1 MQYIRK
7 LGSWVLLAAVTAI
20 TAGWGLGK
28 VELNGHECYIAL
40 AARGITSQ
48 TQWLDDHLFE
58 RPIPEATTFNRWMVP
73 QCNGQPR
80 LRKTPLAYW
89 AAAGLVKMGLPID
102 EATIRLPSMIASVLT
117 VLVIF
122 GVGRRMIGARAAL
135 MGALMLG
142 ASLGTLKW
150 GRNARPELLLMLWMT
165 VAMACFWTGMQAA
178 TGPKR
183 AAWLMAGW
191 AAMGLANLSKEFV
204 PLFLAWPLLAYLA
217 WRASVRHDSRPRL
230 RLGVFLILALVG
242 IVLVDVIRRFEA
254 LQWWQ
259 AADLNETI
267 CSTLTY
273 GCLVSLPLLG
283 YFIISRPWGQLKL
296 VLPTLLPGL
305 VLTALLFVPWLWY
318 LDKLFP
324 ATSATLW
331 QQVGERGIGTEDMDL
346 RTPGFYLTSII
357 TLTLPWTIFLPG
369 AVMAPLWSVPGRRD
383 ETDEPSPAPLSAQA
397 PAATAQQQAE
407 HADGLVYLLFWVFG
421 LLLLFSAAAGKRVH
435 YILPAMPALCMLA
448 GYAAQDVFFR
458 HRWFSLGIAKS
469 IMAGYALLGVV
480 ATGAAALACQ
490 AASGG
495 WISHSVASMLEPI
508 KDKVSPGDVADIA
521 RHFLVPTAV
530 VAVLLLAAAM
540 AMIKNRPALSFAG
553 LVVAAVTLMFS
564 LAGRPELLNESPY
577 AVQEVRWIQ
586 SKVPASAPISFWGSN
601 NRTEPL
607 VYYFGHDLPNAML
620 AREAM
625 TARYGPKEGMS
636 LWDDWMRQDGG
647 RWLLVRAKYGRVFEK
662 LQFSRPD
669 LFPPVTPPYIG
680 TYRYK
685 PQFPFPSP
693 LFTKDVDEVKR
704 MGYTMVDPNHKTSD
718 GDMDVILFQP
728 PALKER

>member
-7 LGSWVLLAAVTAI
+7 LGSWVLLAVVTAV

-48 TQWLDDHLFE
+48 TQWLDDHLF
-58 RPIPEATTFNRWMVP
+58 PQPVPEATTLNRWMVP

-135 MGALMLG
+135 MGALML
-142 ASLGTLKW
+142 AANLGTLKW

-178 TGPKR
+178 TGTRR

-242 IVLVDVIRRFEA
+242 VVLVDVIRRFEA

-259 AADLNETI
+259 AADLNETV

-283 YFIISRPWGQLKL
+283 YFVISRPWGQLKL

-305 VLTALLFVPWLWY
+305 VLMALLFVPWLWY

-357 TLTLPWTIFLPG
+357 MLTLPWAIFLPG
-369 AVMAPLWSVPGRRD
+369 AVMAPLWSAPGRRN
-383 ETDEPSPAPLSAQA
+383 ETDERSPAPLSAQA
-397 PAATAQQQAE
+397 QAATAQQPAE

-435 YILPAMPALCMLA
+435 YILPAAPALCMLA

-458 HRWFSLGIAKS
+458 HRWFSLGMAKA
-469 IMAGYALLGVV
+469 IMFGYALLGVV
-480 ATGAAALACQ
+480 ATGAAALAIQ

-495 WISHSVASMLEPI
+495 WISHTVASMLEPI

-540 AMIKNRPALSFAG
+540 AMIKNRLALSFAG
-553 LVVAAVTLMFS
+553 LVAAAVALMFS

-586 SKVPASAPISFWGSN
+586 SRMPAKAPISFWGHN
-601 NRTEPL
+601 NRAEPL

-625 TARYGPKEGMS
+625 TARYGKQEGMS

-647 RWLLVRAKYGRVFEK
+647 RWLLVRAK
-662 LQFSRPD
+662 
-669 LFPPVTPPYIG
+669 
-680 TYRYK
+680 
-685 PQFPFPSP
+685 
-693 LFTKDVDEVKR
+693 DVDEVKR
-704 MGYTMVDPNHKTSD
+704 MGYTIADPNHKSSD
-718 GDMDVILFQP
+718 RDMDVILFQP
-728 PALKER
+728 PGPKSKK

>member
-7 LGSWVLLAAVTAI
+7 LGSWVLLAAVTAV

-48 TQWLDDHLFE
+48 TQWLDDHLF
-58 RPIPEATTFNRWMVP
+58 PQPVPEATTFNRWMVP

-102 EATIRLPSMIASVLT
+102 EATVRLPSMIASVLT

-122 GVGRRMIGARAAL
+122 GVGRRMIGPRAAL

-165 VAMACFWTGMQAA
+165 LAMACFWTGMQAA
-178 TGPKR
+178 TGTKR

-259 AADLNETI
+259 ATGLNETI

-273 GCLVSLPLLG
+273 ACLVSLPLLG
-283 YFIISRPWGQLKL
+283 YFVISRPWGQLKL

-346 RTPGFYLTSII
+346 RTPGFYLASII

-369 AVMAPLWSVPGRRD
+369 AVMAPLWSAPRRRP
-383 ETDEPSPAPLSAQA
+383 ETDEQSPAPLSAQA
-397 PAATAQQQAE
+397 PAATAQHPAE

-421 LLLLFSAAAGKRVH
+421 LMLLFSAAAGKRVH

-458 HRWFSLGIAKS
+458 HRWFSLGMAKS

-480 ATGAAALACQ
+480 AAGAAALACQ

-521 RHFLVPTAV
+521 RHFLVPTIV
-530 VAVLLLAAAM
+530 VGVLLLAAAT
-540 AMIKNRPALSFAG
+540 AMIKNRPALSFAV
-553 LVVAAVTLMFS
+553 LVVAAVALMFS

-586 SKVPASAPISFWGSN
+586 SKVTESKVPASAPISFWGLN

-607 VYYFGHDLPNAML
+607 VYYFGHDLPNAVL

-636 LWDDWMRQDGG
+636 LWEAWMRQDGG
-647 RWLLVRAKYGRVFEK
+647 RWLLVRAKY
-662 LQFSRPD
+662 
-669 LFPPVTPPYIG
+669 
-680 TYRYK
+680 
-685 PQFPFPSP
+685 
-693 LFTKDVDEVKR
+693 VDEVKR
-704 MGYTMVDPNHKTSD
+704 MGYTMVDPNHKSSD
-718 GDMDVILFQP
+718 RDMDVILFQP
-728 PALKER
+728 PGSKSK

>member
-48 TQWLDDHLFE
+48 TQWLDDHLF
-58 RPIPEATTFNRWMVP
+58 PQPVPEATTLNRWMVP

-135 MGALMLG
+135 MGALMLA

-230 RLGVFLILALVG
+230 RLGVFLILALVC
-242 IVLVDVIRRFEA
+242 IVLVDLIRRA

-259 AADLNETI
+259 IEAPE
-267 CSTLTY
+267 
-273 GCLVSLPLLG
+273 VSAIIFGGLIGLPLVV
-283 YFIISRPWGQLKL
+283 YFSSTRPWGQIKL

-305 VLTALLFVPWLWY
+305 VLMALLFVPWLWY

-324 ATSATLW
+324 LTSDTLW
-331 QQVGERGIGTEDMDL
+331 QQVGARGIGTEGWTTL
-346 RTPGFYLTSII
+346 RTPGFYLASII

-369 AVMAPLWSVPGRRD
+369 AVMAPLWSVPGRRP
-383 ETDEPSPAPLSAQA
+383 ETDEQNPAPLSTQP

-421 LLLLFSAAAGKRVH
+421 LMLLFSAAVGKRVH

-448 GYAAQDVFFR
+448 GYAAEDVFFR
-458 HRWFSLGIAKS
+458 HRWFSLGMAKS

-480 ATGAAALACQ
+480 VAGAAALAGQ

-495 WISHSVASMLEPI
+495 WISHSVAHMLEPI
-508 KDKVSPGDVADIA
+508 KDKVSPGDVADIG

-530 VAVLLLAAAM
+530 IAVLLLAAAM

-553 LVVAAVTLMFS
+553 LVAAAVALMFS

-586 SKVPASAPISFWGSN
+586 SKVPASAPISFWGIN
-601 NRTEPL
+601 DRDEPL
-607 VYYFGHDLPNAML
+607 VYYFGHDLPNAIL

-625 TARYGPKEGMS
+625 AARYGKQEGMS
-636 LWDDWMRQDGG
+636 LWDAWMRQDGG
-647 RWLLVRAKYGRVFEK
+647 RWLLVRA
-662 LQFSRPD
+662 
-669 LFPPVTPPYIG
+669 
-680 TYRYK
+680 
-685 PQFPFPSP
+685 
-693 LFTKDVDEVKR
+693 KDVDEVKR
-704 MGYTMVDPNHKTSD
+704 MGYTMVDPNHKSSD
-718 GDMDVILFQP
+718 RDMDVILFQP